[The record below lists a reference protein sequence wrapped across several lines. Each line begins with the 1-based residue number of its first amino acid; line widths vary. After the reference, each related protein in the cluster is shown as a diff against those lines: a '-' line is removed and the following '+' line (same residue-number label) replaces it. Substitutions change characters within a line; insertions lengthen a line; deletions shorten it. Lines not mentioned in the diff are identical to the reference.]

1 MHNSDNKDFTSLLMK
16 LKSKSG
22 LLMLP
27 GVISKRTNEQGAF
40 PVFIFGQLQKQ
51 WQPTLDQATF
61 YGKLLSFFVALLF
74 IAFLYFIGMTENS
87 TVQLL
92 RVKGIDSST
101 AFLATYGLYFFAGFG
116 GLLCGIQLLNVFG
129 LPLSLKQSAVGLVPL
144 ILSAFLLY
152 MKMNKK

>member
-1 MHNSDNKDFTSLLMK
+1 
-16 LKSKSG
+16 
-22 LLMLP
+22 
-27 GVISKRTNEQGAF
+27 
-40 PVFIFGQLQKQ
+40 
-51 WQPTLDQATF
+51 
-61 YGKLLSFFVALLF
+61 
-74 IAFLYFIGMTENS
+74 MTENS

-116 GLLCGIQLLNVFG
+116 GLLCGIQLFNVFG